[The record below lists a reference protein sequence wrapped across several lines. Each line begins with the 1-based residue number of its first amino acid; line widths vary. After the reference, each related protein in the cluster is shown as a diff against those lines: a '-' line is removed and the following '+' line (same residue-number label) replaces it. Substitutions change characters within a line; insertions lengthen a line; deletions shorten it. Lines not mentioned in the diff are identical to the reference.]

1 MNDSEKNLD
10 MSPDDANNAESKSE
24 NNAEMLNADAGKII
38 PVTDNGIGGE
48 PETDNMPIGNGE
60 DTDDDGLPSTEP
72 SGNIDISKLS
82 KKGRGAKKKKRSGLR
97 RLIWV
102 LVTVVIAILI
112 SIAAMLA
119 ANDVLGLVGS
129 TAADIQIK
137 QGMNTKQIADVLK
150 ENDIIDYPLLFRAY
164 VKLKHQDGTLKYG
177 CFTLKE
183 TMGYDGLIE
192 QMQKSNERQTV
203 KVTIPD
209 NANVDTIGALLEEN
223 SVCTADQF
231 KDAMRSGSYNYDFVK
246 AIPTDK
252 VYYRLEGY
260 LYPDTYNFFTGDT
273 SSYGAD
279 NAKHAIDK
287 MLANFKSK
295 LEEKCPDYKSKIAKL
310 KNYGVTDLNSL
321 LSMASVIQLECTGYT
336 SEMPKVA
343 AVFYNRLSWN
353 EPHYLG
359 STPTTRYKDKRY
371 DTNTGTGKEGLPPGA
386 QSCVTIDAIVAA
398 LNPDSG
404 SIGNYYYFVTDSNG
418 KFYYNKTLTQHQN
431 TIASLKSKG
440 LWA

>member
-1 MNDSEKNLD
+1 MNDSEKNLNR
-10 MSPDDANNAESKSE
+10 SPDDE
-24 NNAEMLNADAGKII
+24 NNAEPKPENSAEIFDAGAVEGGSVI
-38 PVTDNGIGGE
+38 DNGIGDGA
-48 PETDNMPIGNGE
+48 ETDNTPTDSTEESNGE
-60 DTDDDGLPSTEP
+60 KPSSPEAAD
-72 SGNIDISKLS
+72 SVDLSKLS

-97 RLIWV
+97 RLIWA

-112 SIAAMLA
+112 SIMAMLA
-119 ANDVLGLVGS
+119 ANDVLGLIGS
-129 TAADIQIK
+129 KSADIQIK
-137 QGMNTKQIADVLK
+137 QGMNTKQIATVLK

-209 NANVDTIGALLEEN
+209 NANVDTIGALLEESN
-223 SVCTADQF
+223 VCTADQF
-231 KDAMRSGSYNYDFVK
+231 KDAMRSGKYNYDFVK

-273 SSYGAD
+273 SSYGTE

-287 MLANFKSK
+287 MLANFESK
-295 LEEKCPDYKSKIAKL
+295 LKEKCPDYKSKIEKL
-310 KNYGVTDLNSL
+310 KDYGVTDLNSL

-371 DTNTGTGKEGLPPGA
+371 DTNTGTGSEGLPPGA

-404 SIGNYYYFVTDSNG
+404 SIGQYYYFVTDSNG
-418 KFYYNKTLTQHQN
+418 KFYYNKTLAQHQN